1 MKLSTLV
8 HHLESGGTYNF
19 SDVEITGITNDSRK
33 VRPGYIFVAIKG
45 HKADG
50 HNFIKKSLESGA
62 QAVVSEER
70 FCLDQKIPQIIV
82 RNTRKALSYLS
93 CCFYNNPSQK
103 INVIGITGTNGKTT
117 TAFLTKSIIEKAG
130 YEAGLI
136 STINYQI
143 GGKIIPAQETTPESV
158 ELQRLIA
165 EMVAAKMKFAV
176 MEVSSHSTVQH
187 RIEDINF
194 KTAVFTNISA
204 EHMDYHK
211 TITNYRD
218 AKAELFKNLKK
229 DSFAV
234 LNADDEFSKYFADRT
249 SAKILWYG
257 IENNADIKA
266 KMCGESTNKNMIKLN
281 CLEREIDMKIPFM
294 GIHNVYNSL
303 ASVAS
308 AISLGFELDIIKAGI
323 ENAPVVPGRLETI
336 PCKRGFKVMVDYAHT
351 PHALET
357 VLHSLKNMAKGR
369 ILLVFGCG
377 GDRDKEK
384 RPMMG
389 KIADENSNIFWLT
402 NDNPRS
408 EDPISI
414 IEDIKSGIKPG
425 RTFYIQT
432 NRKKAIEEAL
442 AEAKSGDLVL
452 IAGKGH
458 EKYQIIKDTIIPFD
472 DREVVKKI
480 LLPEPARIS
489 SGGLEQF

>member
-8 HHLESGGTYNF
+8 HHLESGRTYNF

-50 HNFIKKSLESGA
+50 HNFIKKSLENGA

-82 RNTRKALSYLS
+82 CNTRKALSYLS

-103 INVIGITGTNGKTT
+103 INVVGITGTNGKTT

-130 YEAGLI
+130 YETGLI
-136 STINYQI
+136 GTINYHI
-143 GGKIIPAQETTPESV
+143 GKKIIPAQETTPESV

-211 TITNYRD
+211 TITNYLD
-218 AKAELFKNLKK
+218 AKIGLFKNLTR
-229 DSFAV
+229 DSFAI
-234 LNADDEFSKYFADRT
+234 LNADDEFSKYFADKT

-257 IENNADIKA
+257 IKNNADIKA
-266 KMCGESTNKNMIKLN
+266 EICRESTSNTMIKLN
-281 CLEREIDMKIPFM
+281 YSGTETDIKIPFM
-294 GIHNVYNSL
+294 GLHNVYNTL

-308 AISLGFELDIIKAGI
+308 TISLGFELEVIKAGI
-323 ENAPVVPGRLETI
+323 ETAPVIPGRLEAV
-336 PCKRGFKVMVDYAHT
+336 PCKRGFRVVVDYAHT

-357 VLHSLKNMAKGR
+357 VLYALKNQVKGR

-389 KIADENSNIFWLT
+389 KVADENSDIFWIT

-414 IEDIKSGIKPG
+414 IEDIKAGIKPG
-425 RTFYIQT
+425 RTFYNQT

-458 EKYQIIKDTIIPFD
+458 ERYQIIKDTRIPFD
-472 DREVVKKI
+472 DREVVKEI
-480 LLPEPARIS
+480 LANNSNIL
-489 SGGLEQF
+489 

>member
-1 MKLSTLV
+1 MKLSALV
-8 HHLESGGTYNF
+8 HHLDSGRTNNF

-45 HKADG
+45 YKTDG

-62 QAVVSEER
+62 QAIVSEER
-70 FCLDQKIPQIIV
+70 FSLNQKIPQIIV
-82 RNTRKALSYLS
+82 RNTRKALSSLS
-93 CCFYNNPSQK
+93 CCFYNNPSQE
-103 INVIGITGTNGKTT
+103 IDVVGVTGTNGKTT
-117 TAFLTKSIIEKAG
+117 TTFLTKSIIEKAG
-130 YEAGLI
+130 YKTGLI
-136 STINYQI
+136 GTINYQI
-143 GGKIIPAQETTPESV
+143 GRKIVPAQETTPESV

-165 EMVAAKMKFAV
+165 EMVEAKIKFAV
-176 MEVSSHSTVQH
+176 MEVSSHSAIQH

-194 KTAVFTNISA
+194 KTAVFTNITT

-211 TITNYRD
+211 TISNYMD
-218 AKAELFKNLKK
+218 AKVELFKNLTR
-229 DSFAV
+229 DSYAI
-234 LNADDEFSKYFADRT
+234 LNADDKSSEYFADRT

-266 KMCGESTNKNMIKLN
+266 EICRESTTNIMVKLN
-281 CLEREIDMKIPFM
+281 YSGREIDMKIPFM
-294 GIHNVYNSL
+294 GLHNVYNSL

-308 AISLGFELDIIKAGI
+308 AISLGFELDVIKDGI
-323 ENAPVVPGRLETI
+323 ETAPVVPGRLEAV
-336 PCKRGFKVMVDYAHT
+336 PCKRSFKIVVDYAHT

-357 VLHSLKNMAKGR
+357 VLYSLKNLVKGR

-389 KIADENSNIFWLT
+389 KVADENSDIFWLT

-408 EDPISI
+408 EDPQSI
-414 IEDIKSGIKPG
+414 IEDIKAGIKPG
-425 RTFYIQT
+425 RIFYIQT
-432 NRKKAIEEAL
+432 NRYTAIEEAL
-442 AEAKSGDLVL
+442 AEAKSDDLVL

-458 EKYQIIKDTIIPFD
+458 EKHQIIKDIIIPFD

-480 LLPEPARIS
+480 LSNNFDI
-489 SGGLEQF
+489 